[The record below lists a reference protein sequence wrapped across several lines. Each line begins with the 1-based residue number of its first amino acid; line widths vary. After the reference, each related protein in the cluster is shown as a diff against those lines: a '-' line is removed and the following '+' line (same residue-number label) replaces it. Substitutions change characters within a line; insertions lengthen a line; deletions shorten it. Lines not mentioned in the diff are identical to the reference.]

1 MTLNEITRYSFSN
14 AISDRSQPKVN
25 EWKQGNTDV
34 ASALLTKLSDEG
46 RLPLS
51 EALMGIT
58 GTKTSSQLS
67 ILQNQFADIQS
78 QLESIMYSVTKMV
91 D

>member
-1 MTLNEITRYSFSN
+1 MNGS
-14 AISDRSQPKVN
+14 KVIL
-25 EWKQGNTDV
+25 TV
-34 ASALLTKLSDEG
+34 VSALLTKLSDEG

-51 EALMGIT
+51 EALMGIA

>member
-1 MTLNEITRYSFSN
+1 MTLNEISRHSFSN
-14 AISDRSQPKVN
+14 AISDRSQPKAN